1 MLSRVAD
8 SLYWLSRY
16 IERAEN
22 LARLVEVT
30 RRDSLEIRGAS
41 SGESI
46 WRPILFAS
54 DLEDEYENAAS
65 DDEKNA
71 DVGYFV
77 TLSVDN
83 PDSIRRCIAL
93 ARENARVVRDQ
104 ISEEMW
110 VELNSI
116 HLYLKSQAAE
126 QDYLQDPD
134 RLFRKIIR
142 FSVVFQGLTASTI
155 LHDEGWQFSRL
166 GQFIERTDKTSRI
179 LDTLTFTGD
188 EPERSELLSVL
199 RASSSFAAFRKEYV
213 DGVSFRNVASFL
225 LFSQAFPR
233 SVRFCL
239 RRLDETLHAISGVAP
254 GAFSNE
260 AERLT
265 GSALAQI
272 NFSSVDEVWSRG
284 LHKSIDDLQVRLNNI
299 GQQIYE
305 TYVHLPFEIRNVTRT
320 EGIPLDWRHQQQQQ
334 QQQQQ

>member
-93 ARENARVVRDQ
+93 ARENARVVRERVRGRARRKKQGQ
-104 ISEEMW
+104 I
-110 VELNSI
+110 
-116 HLYLKSQAAE
+116 
-126 QDYLQDPD
+126 
-134 RLFRKIIR
+134 
-142 FSVVFQGLTASTI
+142 T
-155 LHDEGWQFSRL
+155 
-166 GQFIERTDKTSRI
+166 
-179 LDTLTFTGD
+179 
-188 EPERSELLSVL
+188 
-199 RASSSFAAFRKEYV
+199 KET
-213 DGVSFRNVASFL
+213 
-225 LFSQAFPR
+225 Q
-233 SVRFCL
+233 
-239 RRLDETLHAISGVAP
+239 
-254 GAFSNE
+254 
-260 AERLT
+260 
-265 GSALAQI
+265 
-272 NFSSVDEVWSRG
+272 
-284 LHKSIDDLQVRLNNI
+284 
-299 GQQIYE
+299 
-305 TYVHLPFEIRNVTRT
+305 
-320 EGIPLDWRHQQQQQ
+320 
-334 QQQQQ
+334 